1 MKLFKHSLLPRTLT
15 GQAALVT
22 ALYAFLA
29 LFALYAPIDQH
40 ATLVLVLG
48 SRAEARELMT
58 AFVRFLFWPTVAL
71 LVLSVGR
78 QGMARL
84 LDRNRRG

>member
-1 MKLFKHSLLPRTLT
+1 MKLFKHALLPRTLT

-29 LFALYAPIDQH
+29 LFALYAPIDPH

-58 AFVRFLFWPTVAL
+58 SFVRFLFWPTVAL

-78 QGMARL
+78 QCMARL

>member
-1 MKLFKHSLLPRTLT
+1 
-15 GQAALVT
+15 
-22 ALYAFLA
+22 
-29 LFALYAPIDQH
+29 
-40 ATLVLVLG
+40 VLVLG